1 MKNVLRD
8 RAGFSLPEFL
18 AYASISRAIRPYR
31 RVPHFAIGLVL
42 ENWERKT
49 SYVQAA
55 VMFIDR
61 KSDYRYQEHV
71 KIFDETRSNDHIEA
85 VMDML
90 QHKQTIIFFR
100 SADAI
105 PEDLRYALDIVVKV
119 EPPDIRQVRGVVRWG
134 YKTTVTD
141 DQADALINCDWRR
154 LKLAM
159 TWGRPMPRVLGIVEK
174 MVRAG
179 APSVPSAPTR
189 TGEVLADIRLED
201 MEGYGDAKVWGLDLA
216 RDLEDWRAGK
226 ITWDDV
232 DRGVLLS
239 GPPGTGKTIFAKALA
254 VSCNATLFA
263 TSYARWQAKGNLN
276 DFLKAMHKSFRDA
289 KNSAPSIL
297 FLDEIDAFGSRE
309 RTNSSNAS
317 YDMKAITGL
326 LESLDGL
333 EEREGVIVVAASN
346 HPDKIDEAILRSG
359 RLDRHIR
366 IPLPDIRARAAI
378 FRMHLRGAFEEGR
391 CASFAELSEGASGAD
406 IQKIVRNARRRARG
420 LRRPVTVAD
429 VLLHLPIPAQIPPE
443 TMRVNAVHEIG
454 HAVVGVVLGMELVSV
469 EISSR
474 ILLTTQNQPV
484 GKATFGRLPWARRTK
499 AHYLDA
505 IAMGLG
511 GMAAEQLL
519 LGCHDDG
526 VAGGRGSDLYD
537 ATRAAVML
545 ERAYGMGDGLASLGN
560 ISEAPMIDISRMDP
574 SVLARADKILRKQL
588 ERATEILER
597 HRPASERLVDALV
610 AGLELSGQEVLDALD
625 EDAHSLPKGVRSG
638 SAHLR

>member
-18 AYASISRAIRPYR
+18 AYSSISRAIRPYR

-85 VMDML
+85 VMDLL

-100 SADAI
+100 SAEAI

-141 DQADALINCDWRR
+141 DQADALIKCDWRR

-159 TWGRPMPRVLGIVEK
+159 TWGRPMPRVLGIIEK

-189 TGEVLADIRLED
+189 SGEVLADIRLED

-254 VSCNATLFA
+254 ASCNATLFA

-333 EEREGVIVVAASN
+333 EGREGVIVVAASN
-346 HPDKIDEAILRSG
+346 HPDNIDEAILRSG
-359 RLDRHIR
+359 RLDRHVR
-366 IPLPDIRARAAI
+366 IPLPDLRARAAI
-378 FRMHLRGAFEEGR
+378 FRMHLLGAFDEGR
-391 CASFAELSEGASGAD
+391 CESFAELSQGASGAD

-429 VLLHLPIPAQIPPE
+429 VLLHLPIPAQIPAE

-484 GKATFGRLPWARRTK
+484 GKATFGRRPWARRTK

-511 GMAAEQLL
+511 GMAAEKLL

-537 ATRAAVML
+537 ATRTAIL
-545 ERAYGMGDGLASLGN
+545 LDRSFGMGDGLASLGD
-560 ISEAPMIDISRMDP
+560 ISEAQMIDISRMDR
-574 SVLARADKILRKQL
+574 SVLARADKVLRAQL

-597 HRPASERLVDALV
+597 HRPACERLVDGLV
-610 AGLELSGQEVLDALD
+610 AGLELSGEEVLDALD
-625 EDAHSLPKGVRSG
+625 EDSKL
-638 SAHLR
+638 LRING